1 MVYVFATCHASPCRS
16 IVSPILSKEFKSKS
30 VPRSKMGIAMFVSA
44 MSVAP
49 VVRIGERVVWDRVR
63 ILNLS
68 LIVVL
73 AALGHGGCVGG
84 SGGV

>member
-1 MVYVFATCHASPCRS
+1 
-16 IVSPILSKEFKSKS
+16 
-30 VPRSKMGIAMFVSA
+30 MFVLTI
-44 MSVAP
+44 SVAP
-49 VVRIGERVVWDRVR
+49 VVRIGERVVRDRVR

-84 SGGV
+84 SLGV